1 MNREDLNKPTSPFV
15 KVGKK
20 PISPFYKVEDEIN
33 TSERYAILKTT
44 DNGKFVRGNL
54 LYYRFNNVDIYTDID
69 NAIFVDAV
77 NSSITIKEYSKA
89 LAQINP
95 VDPEERQ
102 YIILMYIDDDMIDD
116 DVTYH
121 QYTWESMIGRTA
133 IYDYIV
139 NNIASNYMNPDKSI
153 ILTDNVALKDALTV
167 TQFISYLKNGNL
179 VPEDDFNIEEYRT
192 TGDEEDV

>member
-102 YIILMYIDDDMIDD
+102 YIILMYIDDDMTDEDIQ
-116 DVTYH
+116 

>member
-1 MNREDLNKPTSPFV
+1 MNREDRNKPISPFV
-15 KVGKK
+15 KVGNK

-69 NAIFVDAV
+69 NAIFVDAI
-77 NSSITIKEYSKA
+77 NCSITVKEYSKA

-116 DVTYH
+116 DMY

-139 NNIASNYMNPDKSI
+139 NNIATNYMNPDKSI

-167 TQFISYLKNGNL
+167 TQFVSYLKNGNL
-179 VPEDDFNIEEYRT
+179 IPEDDFNIEEYRI